1 MPIPIRI
8 LRAHVEDLPGERRTP
23 SARELDREDRIL
35 TTARALISRYGR
47 ANLTLG
53 ALAAAIRLAPATI
66 RRHFP
71 DLDSILAELII
82 RHLRAISCAVGDA
95 TRDIPFNHPNRGAL
109 QRAAYVAFTRNAF
122 SGSTPD
128 HTLLIRERHALPPDL
143 LEPIENLRALMGGT
157 LGKTNPETILSLLD
171 NPFIQPPQIEAML
184 AALENPSATR
194 TKIKTIIYPKP
205 TRPTENQPAAP
216 AFPPPTPQARAGPIA
231 AIA

>member
-8 LRAHVEDLPGERRTP
+8 LRAHVQDLPGERRTP

-35 TTARALISRYGR
+35 NTARALMARYGR
-47 ANLTLG
+47 ANLTFG

-71 DLDSILAELII
+71 DLDSILAALIY
-82 RHLRAISCAVGDA
+82 RHLNAISHAIGEA
-95 TRDIPFNHPNRGAL
+95 THGIPFHHPQRHAL

-122 SGSTPD
+122 SGTTPD
-128 HTLLIRERHALPPDL
+128 HTLLIRERHTLPPDL
-143 LEPIENLRALMGGT
+143 LDHIEHLRELIGGS
-157 LGKTNPETILSLLD
+157 LGKATPETILSLLD

-184 AALENPSATR
+184 AALQDPTATHA
-194 TKIKTIIYPKP
+194 KIKNITYPKH
-205 TRPTENQPAAP
+205 TRPTEKQPPNP

-231 AIA
+231 TAA